1 MAAEPPSDLDS
12 PLLPQWYSAG
22 ESEPEVIVVITS
34 DEEQQQQQK
43 PSENVIASDYGN
55 PFDFLGASLP
65 SLPPPTPADPFRNHT
80 PNIEGLYEWAKTIV
94 CLPIAAVRMV
104 MFGLCLAVGYVATK
118 VALEGWKDR
127 ESPMPRWRQGI
138 MWITRLCSRF
148 ILFSFGYH
156 WIRRIG
162 KPVSREIAPIVV
174 SNHVSYIEPIF
185 FFYELFPTIVASESH
200 DSIPFVGTIIRAM
213 QVIYVNRFSPMS
225 RKHAVNEIK
234 RKASCDEFPRVL
246 LFPEGT
252 TTNGRFLISF
262 QLGAFIPGFPI
273 QPVVVRY
280 PYIHFDQSWGHI
292 SLVKLMFRMFTQF
305 HNFMEVEYLPVITPR
320 NDKQENAIHFAE
332 RASHV
337 LAGALNVLQTSHSY
351 GDLMLLTK
359 AAQLGLDNVSEYTV
373 EMAWVERSFNIS
385 TSEAIDFLDKF
396 LSMKPDSRGHVNI
409 QGFSAVLR
417 LGLCPFTEKIFTFLD
432 VEKCGYITFRQFL
445 LGSAYV
451 LKQPLFKQACIA
463 AYDKFDDGHGYM
475 SMRQLGNLVQHAVP
489 NLHHEKLGQLFKLFN
504 VDDDGLI
511 SRDDFMSCLRRNPLL
526 IALFAAHLNF
536 HISLEVL

>member
-12 PLLPQWYSAG
+12 PLLPQSYSAG
-22 ESEPEVIVVITS
+22 ESEPEVTVVIAG

-65 SLPPPTPADPFRNHT
+65 SLPPPTPVEPFRNHT

-94 CLPIAAVRMV
+94 CLPIAAVRLV

-234 RKASCDEFPRVL
+234 SQSFWRMACLYICGSLEVL
-246 LFPEGT
+246 WV
-252 TTNGRFLISF
+252 
-262 QLGAFIPGFPI
+262 Q
-273 QPVVVRY
+273 
-280 PYIHFDQSWGHI
+280 
-292 SLVKLMFRMFTQF
+292 
-305 HNFMEVEYLPVITPR
+305 VEYLPVITPR
-320 NDKQENAIHFAE
+320 KDKQENAIHFAE

-396 LSMKPDSRGHVNI
+396 LAMKPDSRGHVNI

-417 LGLCPFTEKIFTFLD
+417 LGLCPFTEKIFAFLD
-432 VEKCGYITFRQFL
+432 VDKCGYITFRQFL

-463 AYDKFDDGHGYM
+463 AYDKFDDGHGHM

-489 NLHHEKLGQLFKLFN
+489 THHEKRHIQGRRGSGNAQMGGPRNAYGSGFLITTSTKA
-504 VDDDGLI
+504 LI
-511 SRDDFMSCLRRNPLL
+511 SSSASQSPLILCLRIVKR
-526 IALFAAHLNF
+526 
-536 HISLEVL
+536 